1 MKYISREFKDKQEAL
16 EDKEVISTKCY
27 LCHRNIRKKIRWFT
41 PNGKHYY
48 SVAVCP
54 VHGLMKSKI
63 RLRKSEN
70 DCVYAV
76 KTSKFITQEECA
88 KIQKKREESK
98 EHRKLKKQSSK
109 TKKET

>member
-1 MKYISREFKDKQEAL
+1 
-16 EDKEVISTKCY
+16 
-27 LCHRNIRKKIRWFT
+27 
-41 PNGKHYY
+41 
-48 SVAVCP
+48 
-54 VHGLMKSKI
+54 
-63 RLRKSEN
+63 
-70 DCVYAV
+70 V